1 MTMYLSARILN
12 SSADSA
18 TLPDDGFGS
27 GAYPN
32 WARWIDTGTTGT
44 VTSDGAVSPAVGGE
58 YTSKPHAAIDLSAA
72 LSNMLGRQVTQGQT
86 FRISYLG
93 VSIEND
99 DAGDNN
105 DECLAAT
112 GRFRW
117 YSPQSHRVDAYQA
130 YRKAWR
136 INNKGGSETTSTL
149 FSNTDASQGTY
160 KALRCGIA
168 ADSTEQVPFASID
181 PFSDITGSHP
191 NLYYIFKAHDTAN
204 MGDGADYTNKLWMDG
219 RTGHPQGISWT
230 ASNINTGGNGD
241 KGDNRG
247 YQSGALDIEA
257 MCGLLH
263 FVLDTTQSDDAFSF
277 DDEYHLRVTIGVEGW
292 GGEF

>member
-1 MTMYLSARILN
+1 MTMYVSTRILN
-12 SSADSA
+12 SSADTA
-18 TLPDDGFGS
+18 TLPNDGFGA
-27 GAYPN
+27 GEYPN
-32 WARWIDTGTTGT
+32 WARWINTGTTGT

-58 YTSKPHAAIDLSAA
+58 YTTKPHAAIDLTAA

-93 VSIEND
+93 VTIEND

-136 INNKGGSETTSTL
+136 LQNRGGSTGSSML
-149 FSNTDASQGTY
+149 FSDTDATQGEY

-168 ADSTEQVPFASID
+168 ADATEQIPFASID
-181 PFSDITGSHP
+181 PFTDITGTYP
-191 NLYYIFKAHDTAN
+191 NLYYIFKAHDDAN
-204 MGDGADYTNKLWMDG
+204 AGDGTQYTNKLWQDG

-247 YQSGALDIEA
+247 YQQPELDIEA

-263 FVLDTTQSDDAFSF
+263 FVLDSTQSDDLFSF
-277 DDEYHLRVTIGVEGW
+277 DDEYHLRVTIGIDGW

>member
-12 SSADSA
+12 SDADTG
-18 TLPDDGFGS
+18 TLPNDGFGS
-27 GAYPN
+27 GSYPN

-44 VTSDGAVSPAVGGE
+44 VTSGGAVSPAVGGE
-58 YTSKPHAAIDLSAA
+58 YSSKPHATIDLSAA

-86 FRISYLG
+86 FRISYIG

-105 DECLAAT
+105 DECMAAT

-136 INNKGGSETTSTL
+136 IHTRGGSSSNSQL
-149 FSNTDASQGTY
+149 FTQTDATQGEY

-168 ADSTEQVPFASID
+168 ADTTEQVPFASVD
-181 PFSDITGSHP
+181 PFSDISGTYP

-204 MGDGADYTNKLWMDG
+204 GGDGADYTNKLWLDG

-230 ASNINTGGNGD
+230 AANINTGGNGD

-247 YQSGALDIEA
+247 FHQDNLDIEA

-263 FVLDTTQSDDAFSF
+263 FVIDSTQSDDAFSF
-277 DDEYHLRVTIGVEGW
+277 DDEYHFRVTIGVDGW